1 MDSAFAISVNA
12 IDDLFDPYTA
22 EPLERRPLREEVRTR
37 ILNSWI
43 DNREHRP
50 DHLSVELPVGQRR
63 DGVGEA
69 VEAAIGRDLD
79 DAYRASRNLMA
90 FKRSER
96 REALIAFGFLVVC
109 LLASTLIDQVTEND
123 ALFTSIS
130 QGLVVLGWVAMW
142 QPAQQMVQAISL
154 RLSKRSYQELAGLP
168 VRVSWA

>member
-43 DNREHRP
+43 DHKHTRP
-50 DHLSVELPVGQRR
+50 DHLSVELPIGERR

-69 VEAAIGRDLD
+69 VEAAINHDLD
-79 DAYRASRNLMA
+79 TAYEASRNLLV
-90 FKRSER
+90 FTRSER
-96 REALIAFGFLVVC
+96 REAMIAFGFMLAC
-109 LLASTLIDQVTEND
+109 LLASAAIDRATDEQ
-123 ALFTSIS
+123 ALFVGIS

-154 RLSKRSYQELAGLP
+154 RLSKNSYEQLAELP
-168 VRVSWA
+168 VEITWA